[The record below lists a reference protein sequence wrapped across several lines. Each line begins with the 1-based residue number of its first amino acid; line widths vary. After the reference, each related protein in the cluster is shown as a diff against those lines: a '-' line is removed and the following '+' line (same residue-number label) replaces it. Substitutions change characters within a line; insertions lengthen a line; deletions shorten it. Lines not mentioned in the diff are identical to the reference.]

1 MILVTGGCGFIGSN
15 FINWYLDTYPTARI
29 VNIDRV
35 DYCAKEDNVHPCERY
50 TFVKGDINDMEL
62 VSSLLNT
69 YQPEYLVHFAAQSH
83 VDNSF
88 GNSIQF
94 TRDNIMG
101 THTLLECTRKY
112 GKLKRFL
119 HMSTDEVYGEVSID
133 HPGCDELSV
142 LNPTN
147 PYAATKSGAEL
158 ITRSYFYSFKLPV
171 VVVRCNNVYG
181 PNQYPEKLIPKFA
194 DLIKKGYKCP
204 VHGDGSS
211 RRNFIH
217 AFDVSRALGLVL
229 FKGELN
235 TVYNIGTTNEYTVLE
250 ITQKLLDILRPGE
263 VYTNWIEFVEDRV
276 FNDFR
281 YSVDST
287 KLRALGWEETVRFNQ
302 GLVTLCQLVE
312 T

>member
-158 ITRSYFYSFKLPV
+158 IARSYFYSFKLPV

-181 PNQYPEKLIPKFA
+181 PNQYLEKLIPKFA
-194 DLIKKGYKCP
+194 DLIKRGYKCP
-204 VHGDGSS
+204 VHGNGSS

-217 AFDVSRALGLVL
+217 ALDVSRALALVL

-263 VYTNWIEFVEDRV
+263 VYTNWVEYVEDRV

-287 KLRALGWEETVRFNQ
+287 KLRALGWDETVQFSD
-302 GLVTLCQLVE
+302 GIKLTMS
-312 T
+312 

>member
-1 MILVTGGCGFIGSN
+1 MVILVTGGCGFIGSN
-15 FINWYLDTYPTARI
+15 FINWYLGAYEDSII

-35 DYCAKEDNVHPCERY
+35 DYCAKENNVKASDRY
-50 TFVKGDINDMEL
+50 ILVRGDITDSEL
-62 VSSLLNT
+62 VTTTLEK
-69 YQPEYLVHFAAQSH
+69 YKIEYIVHFAAQSH

-88 GNSIQF
+88 GNSLQF
-94 TRDNIMG
+94 TRDNIVG
-101 THTLLECTRKY
+101 THTLLECARRY

-119 HMSTDEVYGEVSID
+119 HMSTDEVYGEVSLD

-158 ITRSYFYSFKLPV
+158 IVRSYYYSFKLPV
-171 VVVRCNNVYG
+171 IVVRCNNVYG

-217 AFDVSRALGLVL
+217 AMDVSRALDIILQ
-229 FKGELN
+229 KGELN

-263 VYTNWIEFVEDRV
+263 VYSDWVEYVEDRL

-287 KLRALGWEETVRFNQ
+287 KLRGLGWDETIQFDQ
-302 GLVTLCQLVE
+302 GLKMIV
-312 T
+312 